1 MRSEA
6 SDDTTILLFSSRRGS
21 GFLATLSFL
30 ISTG

>member
-21 GFLATLSFL
+21 GFLANLSFL